1 MILEVN
7 TGPTPDNEFERSQ
20 PQNTPIVLKDTPT
33 PTLGDK
39 VKVADQ
45 AYDGDSELDNL
56 QYDAQK
62 ANAYT
67 YVPPAREFFFH

>member
-1 MILEVN
+1 MILEVK
-7 TGPTPDNEFERSQ
+7 TEPTPEEFDNSQ
-20 PQNTPIVLKDTPT
+20 PQNTPVVLKDTPT
-33 PTLGDK
+33 PTLGD
-39 VKVADQ
+39 KVADQ